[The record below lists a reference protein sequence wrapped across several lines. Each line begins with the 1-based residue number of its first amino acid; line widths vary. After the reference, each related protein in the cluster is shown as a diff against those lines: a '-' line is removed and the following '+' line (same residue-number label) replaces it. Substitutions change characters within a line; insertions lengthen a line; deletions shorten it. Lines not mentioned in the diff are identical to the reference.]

1 MWLGLNGLIGFSPG
15 SLNRSFD
22 HIHMDIKKYG
32 GDNLLTSE
40 EVAAL
45 LRVTPETVVLLAK
58 AGKIDAIR
66 FGHAWR
72 FRRDSLEAYLDSTST
87 QSQKPS

>member
-1 MWLGLNGLIGFSPG
+1 MALIDELIRFFARNQ
-15 SLNRSFD
+15 NRSLD
-22 HIHMDIKKYG
+22 HIRMDIKKYG

-72 FRRDSLEAYLDSTST
+72 FRRDSLEAYPDSTST

>member
-1 MWLGLNGLIGFSPG
+1 VARIDGLIRFFPG
-15 SLNRSFD
+15 RLNRSLD

-40 EVAAL
+40 EVGAL